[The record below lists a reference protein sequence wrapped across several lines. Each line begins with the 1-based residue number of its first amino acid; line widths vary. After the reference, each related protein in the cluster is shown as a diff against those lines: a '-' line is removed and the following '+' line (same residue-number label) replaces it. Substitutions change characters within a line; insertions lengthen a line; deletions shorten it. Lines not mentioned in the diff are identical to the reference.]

1 MADPVLR
8 CVPKVPLSDDH
19 GFDRGTPVVRS
30 YIDDFLGKHRES
42 IRGSVLEV
50 GDRRY
55 TEKFGAGVT
64 ASAVVDIDAASPQA
78 TVVAD
83 LNGDR
88 ALRREAYDCIIL
100 TEVLHLLESPATCL
114 RSCHAALRAGGTL
127 LMTVPAL
134 KRLHPAQPD
143 RDYLR
148 YTPAGLK
155 LLLGRAWDG
164 PSSVTSY
171 GNLRACVAFLV
182 SHVTEEIDPED
193 LWFADERFP
202 LTVAAYAQKLV
213 LKGRPARPRP
223 STLAD
228 GPPDSQLT

>member
-1 MADPVLR
+1 MADPILR
-8 CVPKVPLSDDH
+8 CVPKIPLSDDH
-19 GFDRGTPVVRS
+19 GFDRGTPIVRS

-42 IRGSVLEV
+42 ISGSVLEA

-55 TEKFGAGVT
+55 TGKFGAGVT
-64 ASAVVDIDAASPQA
+64 ASAVVDIDAANPQA

-83 LNGDR
+83 LSRDG
-88 ALRREAYDCIIL
+88 ALPHEAYDCIIL
-100 TEVLHLLESPATCL
+100 TEVLHLLDSPATCL

-127 LMTVPAL
+127 LITVPAL
-134 KRLHPAQPD
+134 KRLHPSQPD

-148 YTPAGLK
+148 YTPAGLR
-155 LLLGRAWDG
+155 LLLGGAWDG
-164 PSSVTSY
+164 PCSVTSY

-202 LTVAAYAQKLV
+202 LTVTAYAQKPV
-213 LKGRPARPRP
+213 LKARPARPRASAP
-223 STLAD
+223 VDAR
-228 GPPDSQLT
+228 